1 MFTKKHTKELRLSW
15 AANAANPLPIS
26 QTKLRSSAA
35 SQLRNVII
43 SRSMPLSLRITS
55 RTPPLGLC
63 NCMSSVRVQILP
75 AENIEPA
82 PAWLYSLFNSLI
94 FSFPSSPSWIFEP
107 LATGHFLGIKLS
119 FSHSLASV
127 FVDSL
132 SWEAK
137 NQKVATSA
145 TLRRTSLACPSQY
158 LIWVCLKMSCTP
170 KPNGFA
176 DHYPVFKW
184 LFHWED

>member
-1 MFTKKHTKELRLSW
+1 MVWFVKPMSLVSVESTLFLRGLAMFTKKNTKELRLSW

-55 RTPPLGLC
+55 RSPPLGLC

-107 LATGHFLGIKLS
+107 LATGHFLGIKWS

-145 TLRRTSLACPSQY
+145 SLWGEHHW
-158 LIWVCLKMSCTP
+158 LVH
-170 KPNGFA
+170 PNI
-176 DHYPVFKW
+176 
-184 LFHWED
+184 